1 MVRSMGVISSA
12 RVFHPGQRSL
22 VRGTVL
28 ALASFVAGFLISG
41 YPELRP
47 SPWMIAPVLVCA
59 LAALDTAR
67 CMQKRWNFYHGAVLL
82 LLYADLMILLML
94 TFFLVIPYAG
104 LTL

>member
-1 MVRSMGVISSA
+1 MVRSVGVLHSV

-22 VRGTVL
+22 VRSTVM
-28 ALASFVAGFLISG
+28 ALGSFVTGFLISG
-41 YPELRP
+41 YPDLRR
-47 SPWMIAPVLVCA
+47 SPWMIVPVVVCA
-59 LAALDTAR
+59 MAALDTAR

-94 TFFLVIPYAG
+94 TFFLVVPYSG

>member
-1 MVRSMGVISSA
+1 MSA
-12 RVFHPGQRSL
+12 FYSRRVFHPGQRSL

-28 ALASFVAGFLISG
+28 SLASFVTGFLISG
-41 YPELRP
+41 YPDLRP
-47 SPWMIAPVLVCA
+47 NPWMMVPVLVCA

-67 CMQKRWNFYHGAVLL
+67 CMQRRWNFYHGAVLL

-94 TFFLVIPYAG
+94 TFFLAVPYTG